1 MKTIYIFLLSILFLT
16 GCSEDYKL
24 DESFTLPTELS
35 GPEEVAIDLQS
46 SENIVLTW
54 NGGANDGG
62 VLLYSVLFDKGDGN
76 FSEPIYTSQSD
87 FGATRQLTL
96 THVILN
102 KIAREAGLKTAE
114 TGKVKWTVEASR
126 GGVVRRSQE
135 CGEILITRP
144 AEEIPEQLYL
154 LGSATENQ
162 GTAPVPFRK
171 ESDGIFVIYTKLSS
185 GNIYFTDAL
194 EDGVNYTVDSSGR
207 LIEGDEAY
215 NVEAEENV
223 VRLTLN
229 FNAKTISKDIISG
242 VRMIWGATFDVIAD
256 MQYVG
261 NGSFKKENVNIKFV
275 DPNDPTTNPPS
286 WLTWV
291 EERYYFISTINGA
304 DVCWVRLRLN

>member
-1 MKTIYIFLLSILFLT
+1 MDS
-16 GCSEDYKL
+16 G
-24 DESFTLPTELS
+24 SFS
-35 GPEEVAIDLQS
+35 WRS
-46 SENIVLTW
+46 SQT
-54 NGGANDGG
+54 
-62 VLLYSVLFDKGDGN
+62 F
-76 FSEPIYTSQSD
+76 
-87 FGATRQLTL
+87 TR
-96 THVILN
+96 
-102 KIAREAGLKTAE
+102 
-114 TGKVKWTVEASR
+114 
-126 GGVVRRSQE
+126 

-194 EDGVNYTVDSSGR
+194 EDGVNYTVDSSGK

-229 FNAKTISKDIISG
+229 FNAKTISKDLISG

-275 DPNDPTTNPPS
+275 DPNDLLQILLLGLHGLKN
-286 WLTWV
+286 V
-291 EERYYFISTINGA
+291 TI
-304 DVCWVRLRLN
+304 LYQQ

>member
-1 MKTIYIFLLSILFLT
+1 M
-16 GCSEDYKL
+16 
-24 DESFTLPTELS
+24 
-35 GPEEVAIDLQS
+35 
-46 SENIVLTW
+46 
-54 NGGANDGG
+54 
-62 VLLYSVLFDKGDGN
+62 LFDKGDGN

-114 TGKVKWTVEASR
+114 TGKVKWAVEASR

-304 DVCWVRLRLN
+304 DVCWGRGDNVSAEQPGENEPATFYELHEFAWSQWDHLWKMSHSLNKKTCTVTIETNANNMMIHSFSDVK